1 MQVVYDYEFWLT
13 ATPGI
18 QRQIEAAFLR
28 PDVFHVASS
37 TVVSDMLNSIGVS
50 PRALVVPGIDTDS
63 FRQTV
68 DPAQRAAV
76 IGFPLRPEA
85 HKGTEDAL
93 EAAAIISRTR
103 PWVRFVGFGDRWTGP
118 LPAAVTSLGY
128 VTERELVDFYN
139 SLSVFVLP
147 SRYEGWGL
155 PAAEAMACGAAVVCA
170 DNGGSRDFAID
181 GETALIVP
189 PHQPQALA
197 DAICR
202 LLDDDNLRKRLA
214 DAGKA
219 RAQVMS
225 LKASASMLRQ
235 AIDQAMEL

>member
-1 MQVVYDYEFWLT
+1 
-13 ATPGI
+13 
-18 QRQIEAAFLR
+18 
-28 PDVFHVASS
+28 
-37 TVVSDMLNSIGVS
+37 
-50 PRALVVPGIDTDS
+50 
-63 FRQTV
+63 
-68 DPAQRAAV
+68 
-76 IGFPLRPEA
+76 
-85 HKGTEDAL
+85 
-93 EAAAIISRTR
+93 
-103 PWVRFVGFGDRWTGP
+103 
-118 LPAAVTSLGY
+118 